1 MLNDRRED
9 TKTLNNILEKI
20 YTRANCTINQYLEKE
35 RYKYIKKLL
44 NDRSKL
50 EELELITNS
59 IHLL

>member
-9 TKTLNNILEKI
+9 IKILNNILEKI
-20 YTRANCTINQYLEKE
+20 YTRENCTINQYLEKE

-44 NDRSKL
+44 DNKNKL
-50 EELELITNS
+50 KDLKSITNS